1 MSKTRGNPRRV
12 LLGLGL
18 LLLAA
23 GAAAGMLLGGGETP
37 AVVQKAEDMPPLD
50 TAPLIRLHVTT
61 VDGTESTLTG
71 ADLEGL
77 GLWTTD
83 TRTYWPDDEGPF
95 SGPRLRDVLAAT
107 GLDGAEA
114 VRLTAADDY
123 SIVIPRADW
132 LDWPVLLATRD
143 SGKAIPVEDKGPL
156 RVIYPRDLDPALD
169 ERVYGLRSAWMV
181 ERIAPAPA
189 DAVTR

>member
-1 MSKTRGNPRRV
+1 MNETRGNPRRV

-18 LLLAA
+18 LLLVL
-23 GAAAGMLLGGGETP
+23 GAAAGMVLGGGAAP
-37 AVVQKAEDMPPLD
+37 DVVKKAGDVPPLD
-50 TAPLIRLHVTT
+50 AESPIRLRVTAA
-61 VDGTESTLTG
+61 DGTETTLTG
-71 ADLEGL
+71 TDLEGL
-77 GLWTTD
+77 GLWTAD

-132 LDWPVLLATRD
+132 TTWPILLATRD
-143 SGKAIPVEDKGPL
+143 SGRAIPVEDKGPL
-156 RVIYPRDLDPALD
+156 RVIYPRDMDAALD

-181 ERIAPAPA
+181 ERLAPASA